1 MGWLAG
7 WLPGSLLILL
17 DFSWLYLHCLL
28 ARDHHEFCYE
38 GDDDDDEELIADER
52 IMHTQKIY
60 KTNIYPNSE

>member
-1 MGWLAG
+1 M
-7 WLPGSLLILL
+7 ILL